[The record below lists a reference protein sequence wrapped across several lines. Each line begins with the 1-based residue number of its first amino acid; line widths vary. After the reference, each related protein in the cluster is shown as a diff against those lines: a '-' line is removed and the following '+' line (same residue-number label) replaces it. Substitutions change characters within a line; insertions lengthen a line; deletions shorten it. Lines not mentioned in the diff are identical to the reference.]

1 MSESGSKVVQKMIE
15 KTVSAEVEIR
25 EVAGRK
31 RLEGTLIQEGRV
43 GRVRAEVFAP
53 NSIRWPGEGVG
64 ILVEH
69 RSHPEV
75 LAMPVRLPDGR
86 IQVSTRATEKMIQ
99 AVEGGKNGMS
109 IEFHALQESRNGSNP
124 SVREIQ
130 SALVVNAALVAN
142 PEYGQ
147 GRAELR
153 QQKRRRV
160 WL

>member
-1 MSESGSKVVQKMIE
+1 MPESGAKVVQTMIE
-15 KTVSAEVEIR
+15 KTVSAEIEIR

-69 RSHPEV
+69 RSQPEV

-109 IEFHALQESRNGSNP
+109 IEFHALQEHRNRSN
-124 SVREIQ
+124 VREIQ

-147 GRAELR
+147 GKAELR
-153 QQKRRRV
+153 QQKRRRI

>member
-1 MSESGSKVVQKMIE
+1 MIE
-15 KTVSAEVEIR
+15 KTVSAEMEIR

-69 RSHPEV
+69 RSQPEV
-75 LAMPVRLPDGR
+75 MAMPVRLPDGR

-99 AVEGGKNGMS
+99 AVEAGQNGMS
-109 IEFHALQESRNGSNP
+109 IEFHSSPRDRAT
-124 SVREIQ
+124 VRIQ
-130 SALVVNAALVAN
+130 V
-142 PEYGQ
+142 
-147 GRAELR
+147 
-153 QQKRRRV
+153 
-160 WL
+160 

>member
-1 MSESGSKVVQKMIE
+1 MIE
-15 KTVSAEVEIR
+15 TVSAEVEIR
-25 EVAGRK
+25 EVEGRK

-43 GRVRAEVFAP
+43 GRVRAEVFSP
-53 NSIRWPGEGVG
+53 GSIRWPGEGIG

-69 RSHPEV
+69 RGQPEV
-75 LAMPVRLPDGR
+75 MAMPVRLPDGR
-86 IQVSTRATEKMIQ
+86 IQVSSLATEKMIQ
-99 AVEGGKNGMS
+99 AVRAGKNGMS
-109 IEFHALQESRNGSNP
+109 IEFHALQEHRNRSN
-124 SVREIQ
+124 VREIQ

-153 QQKRRRV
+153 QGKKRQI